1 MRAVVIKVVDKGN
14 NPAARFLTPDKT
26 YPAIR
31 TEAGE
36 RDTLGRENL
45 FTYYELRDD
54 RGVPC
59 GIYKNYLGVA
69 IHEVP

>member
-1 MRAVVIKVVDKGN
+1 MRAVIIKVVSKGY
-14 NPAARFLTPDKT
+14 NPAARYLTLDET

-45 FTYYELRDD
+45 FTYYELEDD
-54 RGVPC
+54 YGVPC
-59 GIYKNYLGVA
+59 GIYKNYLGIV
-69 IHEVP
+69 IHEVR

>member
-1 MRAVVIKVVDKGN
+1 MRAVIIKVVDKGN
-14 NPAARFLTPDKT
+14 NPAVRFLTTGKA

-45 FTYYELRDD
+45 FTYYELEDD
-54 RGVPC
+54 YGVPC

-69 IHEVP
+69 IHEV

>member
-1 MRAVVIKVVDKGN
+1 MRAVIIKVVDKGE
-14 NPAARFLTPDKT
+14 NPAARFLTLDKT

-45 FTYYELRDD
+45 LTYYELEDD
-54 RGVPC
+54 YGVPC
-59 GIYKNYLGVA
+59 GIYKNYLGAV
-69 IHEVP
+69 IHEVQ

>member
-1 MRAVVIKVVDKGN
+1 MRAVIIKVVSKGY
-14 NPAARFLTPDKT
+14 NPAARYLTLDET

-54 RGVPC
+54 HGVPC

-69 IHEVP
+69 IHEV

>member
-1 MRAVVIKVVDKGN
+1 MRAVLIKVVDKGN
-14 NPAARFLTPDKT
+14 NPAARFLTLGET

-45 FTYYELRDD
+45 FTYYELEDD
-54 RGVPC
+54 YGVPC
-59 GIYKNYLGVA
+59 GIYKNYLGTV
-69 IHEVP
+69 IHEV

>member
-1 MRAVVIKVVDKGN
+1 MRAVVIKVVDKGY
-14 NPAARFLTPDKT
+14 NPAARFLTADKT

-45 FTYYELRDD
+45 FTYYELHDD
-54 RGVPC
+54 CGVPC
-59 GIYKNYLGVA
+59 GIYKNYLGIA
-69 IHEVP
+69 IHEVL

>member
-1 MRAVVIKVVDKGN
+1 MRAVIIKVAYKGA
-14 NPAARFLTPDKT
+14 NPETRFLNPDKK

-45 FTYYELRDD
+45 FTYYELLDD
-54 RGVPC
+54 QGVPC

-69 IHEVP
+69 IHEV